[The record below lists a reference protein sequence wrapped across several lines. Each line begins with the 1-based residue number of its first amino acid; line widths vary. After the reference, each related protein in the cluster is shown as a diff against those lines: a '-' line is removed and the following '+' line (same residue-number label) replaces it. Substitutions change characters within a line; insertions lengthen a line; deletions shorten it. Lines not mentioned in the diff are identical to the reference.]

1 MKPTDD
7 GEARQEWGTRLLSVG
22 EPVVRFQGRI
32 LVHSEAVLNVLLL
45 QEPGECMNSR
55 ERKMLELLKTGKDNF
70 GYVAVKAEF
79 EAEGTRVDELLRLVE
94 ICRKADLKFGLK
106 IGGCE
111 AMRDLI
117 ESKQIGVDYIIAP
130 MIESPYALSKFAES
144 VAKVYPEDEREGI
157 DFLFNLETI
166 SAFDKVDEL
175 VAATAKA
182 PELAGVVFGRVD
194 FSLSASLGR
203 DAINGETVTDY
214 VLQTAAKCKA
224 AGCDLVVGGGV
235 SSDSIPVLRRMV
247 DVHLT
252 RFETRKVI
260 FDAQAAKAQ
269 HIEQGL
275 LNAVHF
281 ELLWLLNKRDY
292 YGAIQQEDAKRIDML
307 ESRWAVLNK

>member
-1 MKPTDD
+1 
-7 GEARQEWGTRLLSVG
+7 
-22 EPVVRFQGRI
+22 
-32 LVHSEAVLNVLLL
+32 
-45 QEPGECMNSR
+45 MNAR
-55 ERKMLELLKTGKDNF
+55 ERKMLELLKTGKDHF
-70 GYVAVKAEF
+70 GYTAVKAEF

-94 ICRKADLKFGLK
+94 ICRKADLKLGLK

-130 MIESPYALSKFAES
+130 MIESTYALTKFADAVS
-144 VAKVYPEDEREGI
+144 KIYSPEEREET

-166 SAFDKVDEL
+166 TAFQQLEAL
-175 VAATAKA
+175 AIETERA
-182 PELAGVVFGRVD
+182 PELDGIVFGRVD
-194 FSLSASLGR
+194 FSMSAGLGR
-203 DAINGETVTDY
+203 DAINGDVVTDY
-214 VLQTAAKCKA
+214 VLATCAKCKEK
-224 AGCDLVVGGGV
+224 GLDLVVGGGV
-235 SSDSIPVLRRMV
+235 SSDSIPVLRKML

-260 FDAQAAKAQ
+260 FDAEAAREAS
-269 HIEQGL
+269 IADGL

-307 ESRWAVLNK
+307 EQRWSVLNR

>member
-1 MKPTDD
+1 
-7 GEARQEWGTRLLSVG
+7 
-22 EPVVRFQGRI
+22 
-32 LVHSEAVLNVLLL
+32 
-45 QEPGECMNSR
+45 MNTR
-55 ERKMLELLKTGKDNF
+55 ERKMLELLKLGKKNF

-94 ICRKADLKFGLK
+94 ICRKADLKLGLK

-130 MIESPYALSKFAES
+130 MIESTYALSKFSEA
-144 VAKVYPEDEREGI
+144 VDKVYSKEEQEET

-166 SAFDKVDEL
+166 SAFQQLEGMAD
-175 VAATAKA
+175 ATRKA
-182 PELAGVVFGRVD
+182 PELSGIVFGRVD
-194 FSLSASLGR
+194 FSLSAGLGR
-203 DAINGETVTDY
+203 DAINGPAVTDY
-214 VLQTAAKCKA
+214 VLQTAAACKA
-224 AGCDLVVGGGV
+224 RGLDLVVGGGV
-235 SSDSIPVLRRMV
+235 SSDSIPVLRKML

-260 FDAQAAKAQ
+260 FDAQAVREDSIA
-269 HIEQGL
+269 EGL

-292 YGAIQQEDAKRIDML
+292 YGQIQQEDAKRIDML
-307 ESRWAVLNK
+307 ESRWAVLNR